1 MKHVKFVLSKDL
13 DVLKGKIDV
22 FNGRIRIVKED
33 LGKLQ
38 VVLQRLLK
46 EEIEV
51 VKALSLL
58 EGVK

>member
-13 DVLKGKIDV
+13 DALKGKIDV

-46 EEIEV
+46 EEVEV

-58 EGVK
+58 EGL